1 MQRKILRNLLDVV
14 KGIVP
19 ADAVIRNG
27 RVINVFTNRIEDGL
41 IVVIKDGFIVSVEN
55 AEGLP
60 FYRPREVIDGRGRF
74 LSPGF
79 IDAHTHLDGMI
90 PFHQLVP
97 YALRGG
103 TTTVVTET
111 SVAACTCGMEG
122 VTALVESTDGYPL
135 RCYFLAPPLTPPFPD
150 MEGSIGLTLREF
162 NRCLRSDRFVG
173 IGEAYWNR
181 IVDGDRRVLSQ
192 AASAMSLG
200 KALDGHAA
208 GIRGRRLVEYAL
220 TGITSCHES
229 TLCEEVLE
237 KLRLGL
243 YVMIRDGWVRRE
255 LEELSKV
262 KESGV
267 DQRRL
272 LLVSDVFDSVMLVE
286 EGYLDAVVRRAI
298 RFGFSAIDAIKMVTI
313 NPADYYHLRHLG
325 AIAPLRKAD
334 ILFIDDLDAV
344 RVSDVMADGRMF
356 TRDGVFPLEGKSH
369 YHYPEAMLRTLSP
382 GLLSEADFRVPSK
395 KQSVKIRLVDLAGET
410 ITRENIWEAKASEGF
425 IEKDVARD
433 ILPVAVINRYNK
445 ARMGKGFI
453 RGTGIKEGALATTLT
468 WDTGNILTIGAS
480 EGDMA
485 KAVNRLSEI
494 QGGIVLSRQGEIL
507 YESAMPVFG
516 TLSLDTMPNL
526 RMKTKELEEK
536 LKELGASLERP
547 FLTMQTIAFTGLPFL
562 RVTDKGLADIKN
574 KRLVPLIVEE

>member
-1 MQRKILRNLLDVV
+1 MQRKILRDLLDVV

-19 ADAVIRNG
+19 ADAVIRNS
-27 RVINVFTNRIEDGL
+27 RIINVFTNTIEDGL
-41 IVVIKDGFIVSVEN
+41 IVVIKDGFIISVEK
-55 AEGLP
+55 ADGLS
-60 FYRPREVIDGRGRF
+60 FYRPREVIDGGGRF

-90 PFHQLVP
+90 PFFQLVP
-97 YALRGG
+97 FALRGG

-111 SVAACTCGMEG
+111 SVAACTCGMDG
-122 VTALVESTDGYPL
+122 VTALVESTEGYPL

-150 MEGSIGLTLREF
+150 MEGSSGLTLREF
-162 NRCLRSDRFVG
+162 RQCLRSDRFVG

-192 AASAMSLG
+192 AASAMTLG

-255 LEELSKV
+255 LEELSKIR
-262 KESGV
+262 EYGV

-272 LLVSDVFDSVMLVE
+272 MLVSDVFDAVMLVE
-286 EGYLDAVVRRAI
+286 DGYLDAVVRRAV
-298 RFGFSAIDAIKMVTI
+298 RFGFPAIDAIKMATI
-313 NPADYYHLRHLG
+313 NPAEYYHLRHLG

-334 ILFIDDLDAV
+334 ILFLESLDEV
-344 RVSDVMADGRMF
+344 KVSDVMADGRMVSSE
-356 TRDGVFPLEGKSH
+356 GGLPLQAKPH
-369 YHYPEAMLRTLSP
+369 RYPDSMLQTLSP

-395 KQSVKIRLVDLAGET
+395 KQSVKVRLIELASET
-410 ITRENIWEAKASEGF
+410 ITRESLWEAKAPEGF
-425 IEKDVARD
+425 IEKDVAQD
-433 ILPVAVINRYNK
+433 ILPVAVINRHSR

-468 WDTGNILTIGAS
+468 WDTGNILTVGAS
-480 EGDMA
+480 EQDMA
-485 KAVNRLSEI
+485 KAVNRLTEI
-494 QGGIVLSRQGEIL
+494 QGGIVLSRQGEII

-516 TLSLDTMPNL
+516 TLSLDTVPNL
-526 RMKTKELEEK
+526 RTKTKELEAK
-536 LKELGASLERP
+536 LKEVGASLERP